1 MAMVIPGLAML
12 ACGIA
17 YYRFTQDAP
26 DGNFSDLRARGVM
39 HAVTGRCQDEVVI
52 ITMAETKL
60 RIISIDPLSDR
71 MRLAKVERCA
81 LCRLQFPSR
90 NERRV
95 DRSDTRGVDLENG
108 VQNIA
113 VALTFQV
120 EVSVADSGYA
130 PNP

>member
-1 MAMVIPGLAML
+1 MI
-12 ACGIA
+12 
-17 YYRFTQDAP
+17 
-26 DGNFSDLRARGVM
+26 
-39 HAVTGRCQDEVVI
+39 QDEVVI
-52 ITMAETKL
+52 ITMAATKL
-60 RIISIDPLSDR
+60 RIISIDPLAHP
-71 MRLAKVERCA
+71 MRLAKVERWA

-120 EVSVADSGYA
+120 EIGMVSQIQDGLFVCGGGIFDS
-130 PNP
+130 